1 MPRSPSAARFSL
13 SGYGHCCGLMAIG
26 AARVRLAH
34 VSLHPFVQ
42 DIETPGARPRGAA
55 REIILPNSPRE
66 ITSQMRLESRRPLR
80 QSRGDALTERST
92 EPVLPGKSEG
102 AFLLRD
108 DFFRQEIAE
117 GLYQKRFGTR
127 RVALRAVWER

>member
-1 MPRSPSAARFSL
+1 MPRSPAAARFSL
-13 SGYGHCCGLMAIG
+13 SGYGHRCGFMAIG
-26 AARVRLAH
+26 AAGVRLAH

-42 DIETPGARPRGAA
+42 DIETPGTRPGGAA
-55 REIILPNSPRE
+55 REIILPTSLRE
-66 ITSQMRLESRRPLR
+66 ITPQMRLESRRPLR
-80 QSRGDALTERST
+80 QSRGDALAERSA

-117 GLYQKRFGTR
+117 GLYQQRFGPR
-127 RVALRAVWER
+127 RVALRALRER